1 MPTHIPVTG
10 GTITSATEWETLLAQ
25 LEQIRATV
33 AAGAATIDA
42 HGTAV
47 GELTARVKGLV
58 TRVRSLE
65 HMISS
70 PTWNFPDQP
79 ARPGMLDAI
88 AALDARLEQME
99 KAMEKAAD
107 QGISAGDDLA
117 GLIEARVPELLGRQ
131 VEDIHMAVH
140 RSGERPRT
148 FGGGLAGAVA
158 DLERMLVS
166 QGETL
171 GKWQGGAASV
181 PGALAALRKEVAAL
195 ERQQTAVADA
205 LAHLEA
211 AQRAGGD
218 QLARLLVQQD
228 TRLAGDDA
236 ISLLTR
242 LLASPTEVAPHFR
255 RDQFV
260 AFVPARVNQW
270 LIDTG
275 LARQEATRVRAVW
288 RDAGYVPSEQKG
300 NLNKRVP
307 LPGVKAPPYFMVVP
321 TLTYAKLRVPIPPD
335 LPINPP
341 PNRPPSAATDA

>member
-1 MPTHIPVTG
+1 MPTRIPGTG
-10 GTITSATEWETLLAQ
+10 GMITSATEWETLLAQ
-25 LEQIRATV
+25 LEQIRKAV
-33 AAGAATIDA
+33 MAGAATIDA
-42 HGTAV
+42 HGTAL
-47 GELTARVKGLV
+47 GKLTTQVQDLV

-70 PTWNFPDQP
+70 PTWKFQDQP
-79 ARPGMLDAI
+79 VRPGMLAAI
-88 AALDARLEQME
+88 AALDARLEQLE
-99 KAMEKAAD
+99 KAMEQAAD
-107 QGISAGDDLA
+107 KGSSAGNDLA
-117 GLIEARVPELLGRQ
+117 DLIEARVPELLGHQ

-158 DLERMLVS
+158 DLHRMLLA
-166 QGETL
+166 QEETL

-181 PGALAALRKEVAAL
+181 PGALAALRKELVAL
-195 ERQQTAVADA
+195 ERQQTTVAGA
-205 LAHLEA
+205 LERLEL
-211 AQRAGGD
+211 AQRAGGE

-242 LLASPTEVAPHFR
+242 LLASPAEVAPHFR

-260 AFVPARVNQW
+260 AFVPAQITQW
-270 LIDTG
+270 LIDKG

-321 TLTYAKLRVPIPPD
+321 VLTYAKLRVPIPPD
-335 LPINPP
+335 LPTNPP
-341 PNRPPSAATDA
+341 AGRPVTDATVN

>member
-10 GTITSATEWETLLAQ
+10 GLITSATEWETLLAQ
-25 LEQIRATV
+25 LEQIRAAV
-33 AAGAATIDA
+33 AQGAATIAA

-47 GELTARVKGLV
+47 GELTTGMARLVK
-58 TRVRSLE
+58 RVQGIE
-65 HMISS
+65 HMIGS
-70 PTWNFPDQP
+70 PAWQLPDQP
-79 ARPGMLDAI
+79 ARPGVLAAI
-88 AALDARLEQME
+88 AALDARLARLET
-99 KAMEKAAD
+99 AAD
-107 QGISAGDDLA
+107 RGISAGDQLA
-117 GLIEARVPELLGRQ
+117 DMIEVRVPELLGHQ

-148 FGGGLAGAVA
+148 FGGGLAAAVA

-166 QGETL
+166 QGEAL
-171 GKWQGGAASV
+171 GRWQGGAASV

-195 ERQQTAVADA
+195 ERRQTAIAGA
-205 LAHLEA
+205 LERLET
-211 AQRAGGD
+211 AQWAGGD

-242 LLASPTEVAPHFR
+242 LLASPAEVAPHFR

-260 AFVPARVNQW
+260 AFVPDAVNHW
-270 LIDTG
+270 LIDKG

-288 RDAGYVPSEQKG
+288 RDANYVPSEQKG

-307 LPGVKAPPYFMVVP
+307 IPGAKAPPYFMVVP
-321 TLTYAKLRVPIPPD
+321 VLTYAKLRVPIPPD
-335 LPINPP
+335 LPTNPP
-341 PNRPPSAATDA
+341 AGQPANAATDA